1 MAISPA
7 ELFRDA
13 LTLPPEVRAAL
24 ADSLLES
31 LDAEIDPDAE
41 DAWRTEIR
49 RRLTDIDSGV
59 VRMIPW
65 DEARQVLQARL
76 GR

>member
-1 MAISPA
+1 M
-7 ELFRDA
+7 
-13 LTLPPEVRAAL
+13 TLPPEVRAAL